1 MTTYK
6 KSSILSEQRFSAL
19 LVSNDFVQSGRVY
32 ARSDEMDLLG
42 AKKSWALLILELA
55 VDVSSR

>member
-32 ARSDEMDLLG
+32 AESNEMDLSVS
-42 AKKSWALLILELA
+42 KK
-55 VDVSSR
+55 VGHC